1 MATINS
7 SPLIPGS
14 DWTIHYLRMEYLPPK
29 VPRTK
34 QASNNVAFF
43 TKICADICIAP
54 VLSIEYQASKQKNF
68 SFISLD
74 I

>member
-14 DWTIHYLRMEYLPPK
+14 DWTIHYLRME
-29 VPRTK
+29 
-34 QASNNVAFF
+34 ASNNVAFF
-43 TKICADICIAP
+43 TEICAEICIVP
-54 VLSIEYQASKQKNF
+54 VLSIEYQVSKQKNF